1 MNSKLS
7 CVFHEFRCVANAP
20 YKAGCILKFS
30 NFKNTVYLRKKRKY
44 VGNRALSAISIV
56 NCSIFMKIIILEIKE
71 NLKWP
76 RR

>member
-1 MNSKLS
+1 M
-7 CVFHEFRCVANAP
+7 
-20 YKAGCILKFS
+20 
-30 NFKNTVYLRKKRKY
+30 YLRKKRKY
-44 VGNRALSAISIV
+44 VGNRALSAISTV